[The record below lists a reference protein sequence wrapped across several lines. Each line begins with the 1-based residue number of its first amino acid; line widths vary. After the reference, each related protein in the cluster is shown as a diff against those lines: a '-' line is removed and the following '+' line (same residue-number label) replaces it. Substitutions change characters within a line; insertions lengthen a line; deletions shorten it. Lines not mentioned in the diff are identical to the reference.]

1 MDSKN
6 TLRLASFMCILPT
19 IVGLILYTRLPGQI
33 PVQWGSGGEV
43 TIYAPKWFSIIGM
56 PLFLLAFNYYCHKKT
71 DRDHIERN
79 YPEVMIVF
87 LKWVMPM
94 ISVVGTGLS
103 IASALGNPMSVV
115 GIIGFIGGVMIIFGV
130 YIPNLSNRMPDFILN
145 GKDKN
150 GDKCKRLCLYMGRV
164 FVICGTAVVV
174 LSYFGAKYISV
185 LGIAAAV
192 IISFIISRVM

>member
-1 MDSKN
+1 
-6 TLRLASFMCILPT
+6 
-19 IVGLILYTRLPGQI
+19 
-33 PVQWGSGGEV
+33 
-43 TIYAPKWFSIIGM
+43 
-56 PLFLLAFNYYCHKKT
+56 
-71 DRDHIERN
+71 
-79 YPEVMIVF
+79 MIVF

-103 IASALGNPMSVV
+103 IASVLGNPMSVV

>member
-1 MDSKN
+1 MDSKK

-87 LKWVMPM
+87 LKWVM
-94 ISVVGTGLS
+94 L
-103 IASALGNPMSVV
+103 L
-115 GIIGFIGGVMIIFGV
+115 
-130 YIPNLSNRMPDFILN
+130 LWEIL
-145 GKDKN
+145 
-150 GDKCKRLCLYMGRV
+150 CQLW
-164 FVICGTAVVV
+164 A
-174 LSYFGAKYISV
+174 
-185 LGIAAAV
+185 
-192 IISFIISRVM
+192 